1 MSELQLKGTRWQRN
15 LLWGVRRNRLPR
27 WEVLVHLDQ
36 TERGGALASQKTA
49 RGWSRYAA
57 TATVRGGMPCEAFCA
72 AEWQSALAVGLCWQP
87 CKLWPPTTQS
97 LLSTNNAFAPKMPK
111 LLFVLSGILTP
122 CFPTPSSSPR
132 LSPALSSL
140 LVFFHSLGCQELN
153 DTAEQTGCHG
163 NKLVI
168 GQGDWSRVQS
178 DCGWGRV
185 ALACS
190 PAWLGGWV
198 LEGQRVTHLYKKN
211 MYKILK
217 KKTRKKTPPDA
228 KPWHQR
234 FASLPLTILSAGLGL
249 CITCFRLDKGCS
261 SPAGKP
267 RSVQTSKTLSPNSCI
282 AAYFKGRGHNTI
294 SINRY
299 RRRVKSY
306 YKNIH

>member
-1 MSELQLKGTRWQRN
+1 MWG
-15 LLWGVRRNRLPR
+15 LLCSWVTICSGCR
-27 WEVLVHLDQ
+27 
-36 TERGGALASQKTA
+36 
-49 RGWSRYAA
+49 
-57 TATVRGGMPCEAFCA
+57 
-72 AEWQSALAVGLCWQP
+72 
-87 CKLWPPTTQS
+87 S
-97 LLSTNNAFAPKMPK
+97 LLAALQALTTHHSEFTVHKQRICPKMPK

-217 KKTRKKTPPDA
+217 KKTRKKTPPAPPDA